1 MGKTI
6 AVHVGTSGET
16 ADFNHAGILRLYE
29 RRQGN
34 WQASREQC
42 FALRQ
47 DKGLHGMRQQMAEL
61 ISSLGECKILV
72 ARAISGVPYY
82 ELERAGLSLWEY
94 NGRPADF
101 LDQILQQ
108 EEETAQETRKPVV
121 IPVAKEIENG
131 CFQISIK
138 EIQES
143 DSGVTS
149 KQILL
154 PLLQQTAWYQMSIH
168 CNHIPPWLEG
178 EAMLKGYRYEIQ
190 KRGPGDL
197 LLLLRKTVCGEE

>member
-1 MGKTI
+1 MGKKI
-6 AVHVGTSGET
+6 AVHVGASGET
-16 ADFNHAGILRLYE
+16 ADFNQAGMLRLYE
-29 RRQGN
+29 RQQGV
-34 WQASREQC
+34 WQISWEHC
-42 FALRQ
+42 FALQQ

-72 ARAISGVPYY
+72 ASTISGVPYY

-94 NGRPADF
+94 NGNPADF
-101 LDQILQQ
+101 LDQIVQQ
-108 EEETAQETRKPVV
+108 EEETVKETRKPVV
-121 IPVAKEIENG
+121 VPVAKEIENG

-138 EIQES
+138 EIQEA

-154 PLLQQTAWYQMSIH
+154 PLLQKTVWYRLEVI

-178 EAMLKGYRYEIQ
+178 EAMLKGYRYEIH
-190 KRGPGDL
+190 KRGPADMRL
-197 LLLLRKTVCGEE
+197 LLQKKVCGEE